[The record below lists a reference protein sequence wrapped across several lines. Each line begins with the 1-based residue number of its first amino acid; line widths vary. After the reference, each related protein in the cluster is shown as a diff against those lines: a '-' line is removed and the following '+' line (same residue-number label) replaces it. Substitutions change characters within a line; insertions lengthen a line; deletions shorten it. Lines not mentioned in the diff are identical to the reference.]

1 MFSSNKKTPAPLGS
15 TTLIAKGT
23 VIRGDVTFTGAL
35 FLEGRVEG
43 TLKAEGSEAVLT
55 LSELGSVQG
64 EIHAPR
70 VTVNGEVHG
79 DIHASVR
86 LELAG
91 NARVEGNIHYK
102 LLEMAAGAQIDGR
115 MVHQGDT
122 PKRLPRPESDTQ
134 PADVQA
140 AAEAAKA

>member
-1 MFSSNKKTPAPLGS
+1 MFNSKKTPAPLGS

-35 FLEGRVEG
+35 YLEGRVEG
-43 TLKAEGSEAVLT
+43 TLKAEGAEAVLT
-55 LSELGSVQG
+55 LSEQGSVQG

-70 VTVNGEVHG
+70 VTVNGEVKG
-79 DIHASVR
+79 DIHASER

-91 NARVEGNIHYK
+91 AARVEGNIHYK

-115 MVHQGDT
+115 MVHQGDA
-122 PKRLPRPESDTQ
+122 PKRLPRPESDA
-134 PADVQA
+134 PAAVD
-140 AAEAAKA
+140 AEPAKA